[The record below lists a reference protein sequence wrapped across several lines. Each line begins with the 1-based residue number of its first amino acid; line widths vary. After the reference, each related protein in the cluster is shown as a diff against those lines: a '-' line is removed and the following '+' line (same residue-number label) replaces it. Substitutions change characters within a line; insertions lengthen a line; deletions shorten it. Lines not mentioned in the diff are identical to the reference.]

1 MPSPAAARSAVS
13 QALRQAMGTLTV
25 GATNRLPRAE
35 RRALLGDS
43 RAVSSHVGRRLYGSL
58 ITSPPYANRMSY
70 IRELRP
76 YMYWLGYLSDGSDAG
91 RLDWKAIGG
100 TWGSATSNLM
110 TWSPPAGT
118 RIPFR
123 GYRGLLERIE
133 AHSPVLGRYV
143 DRYFCDMAAHLESV
157 RTVMA
162 PGAQVHYIVG
172 NSKFFDVVLPLE
184 RILVSLLRAN
194 GFTRPRIDVLRK
206 RTSKPELFEFCVSA
220 RVPD

>member
-1 MPSPAAARSAVS
+1 MESITLGASTRLAPAK
-13 QALRQAMGTLTV
+13 
-25 GATNRLPRAE
+25 
-35 RRALLGDS
+35 RRALIGDS
-43 RAVSSHVGRRLYGSL
+43 RAVSAHVGDQRYGAV

-110 TWSPPAGT
+110 TWRPPPST

-123 GYRGLLERIE
+123 GYRTLLARID
-133 AHSPVLGRYV
+133 AQSPVLARYV
-143 DRYFCDMAAHLESV
+143 DRYFCDMAAHLADV

-162 PGAQVHYIVG
+162 EGAEVHYIVG

-184 RILVSLLRAN
+184 RILASMLRSS
-194 GFTRPRIDVLRK
+194 GFSSPHVEVLRK